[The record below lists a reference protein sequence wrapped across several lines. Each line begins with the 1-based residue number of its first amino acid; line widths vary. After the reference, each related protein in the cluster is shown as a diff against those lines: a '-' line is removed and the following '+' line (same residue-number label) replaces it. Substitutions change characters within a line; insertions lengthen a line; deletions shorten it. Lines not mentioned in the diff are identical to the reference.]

1 MKITF
6 QNASE
11 NITEA
16 METGRNQRSKR
27 DITRTAKSMSAY
39 ELTLT
44 STSEKSL
51 MVGERSNREKGTT
64 LAEIQ
69 QKAESADV
77 AIQQDYMTLMSNTL
91 SEEDY
96 AKLEE
101 EGFRFSDMDPEEAVT
116 IVDKIKAELVKS
128 GQHIVGYT
136 DDLDVETLSQAIG
149 SESLA
154 RAIRDSFKQADIPMT
169 EENVN
174 KVVQA
179 WDMTKN
185 LKTPTGGSYHYMI
198 DNELPPEIWNFYLAQ
213 SSGAGEGEYSQSGY
227 YAEDVQGYY
236 SQSAAL
242 AGYQQRGDAD
252 SKLSEQIDKVIKQ
265 AGMQVTEENR
275 QAAGWLL
282 FRDLPLTP
290 ENLKHLQEVKSVTF
304 PVEQKSFAKAAVT
317 AISRGENPIRGN
329 LAKEENIYE
338 KANDILEKYGNLTDR
353 KQLEEIR
360 LRMTAEV
367 NVKLLKSGFAIDT
380 APMEELLEAIRQAE
394 AEVAA
399 RYFPRDEQAVSKY
412 ETYQATNRIVE
423 QLPTMPVQLLG
434 SMPIVGNDA
443 TTLENFHEKGLE
455 LKQRYDKASES
466 YEALMTAPRRDMGDS
481 IKKAFANV
489 DDILQDLGYDT
500 NDENRRAVRIL
511 AYNRMEMSVENIALV
526 KNADE
531 QVRSVVE
538 KMTPAATLKMIRDG
552 VNPLEATFEE
562 LNQYFD
568 DLPESY
574 EDAAES
580 YSRFLYGLEKQKEI
594 SAQERESFI
603 GIYRLV
609 RQIEKTDGAA
619 IGALVNTQAELG
631 FSNLLSAVRS
641 GKFKSMDVKV
651 TDELGM
657 MEEMVQ
663 KGVTISEQI
672 AKGFVTKVQ
681 GMLKEISYT
690 GEAKESYQQM
700 ELEQIRMAAKA
711 DNESL
716 ALLQRGELPANAGN
730 LLAAQALMS
739 KGKSPFEEWKNRAK
753 NDTADELYHKLVNV
767 WETMEDKERFAEDY
781 ETLLEETLQN
791 VEDMSIMEAVSS
803 LDVKQFQLLHKQLS
817 VAASLAR
824 KEEFILPMYIGE
836 ELANVHVTLNRQA
849 GTKGSVN
856 LSVDLSKEEH
866 VEAYFVLKNRDLS
879 GFLVGNTQSEVMK
892 LRQAADIFID
902 SLRQESSYQLIDG
915 GLKIFSTNQVPANM
929 NINEQTM
936 DGIEESGRPNNA
948 ELYQVAKE
956 FLQAMKQ
963 QKTR

>member
-836 ELANVHVTLNRQA
+836 ELAKVHVTLNRQA

>member
-836 ELANVHVTLNRQA
+836 ELANVHVTLNRQE

>member
-242 AGYQQRGDAD
+242 AGYQQRVDAD